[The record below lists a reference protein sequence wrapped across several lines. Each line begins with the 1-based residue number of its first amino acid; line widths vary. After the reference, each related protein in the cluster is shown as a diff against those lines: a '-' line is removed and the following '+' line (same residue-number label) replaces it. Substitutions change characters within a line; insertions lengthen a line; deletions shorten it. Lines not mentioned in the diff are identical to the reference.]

1 MANVDNRRR
10 RYNMGIEAKIIAF
23 TVIVIMAMIAYE
35 LVKAKLNE

>member
-1 MANVDNRRR
+1 
-10 RYNMGIEAKIIAF
+10 MGIEAKIIAF